1 MAMRTELRV
10 GIFVLIGLSMVG
22 LVIFMIGDTSRLF
35 DSKTTY
41 YATFGDVDGL
51 AAGSSV
57 RMGGVTIGR
66 VSRIAY
72 SDNPKSSDIRL
83 ELSVVSYEGRRIRQD
98 SVATIEPKG
107 MLGDKMLA
115 ITVGDPTLPAVPARG
130 EIAAGKAD
138 GILSRL
144 GEMTT
149 QASNVVGNLEKTTG
163 TLADEGF

>member
-1 MAMRTELRV
+1 
-10 GIFVLIGLSMVG
+10 
-22 LVIFMIGDTSRLF
+22 
-35 DSKTTY
+35 
-41 YATFGDVDGL
+41 
-51 AAGSSV
+51 
-57 RMGGVTIGR
+57 
-66 VSRIAY
+66 
-72 SDNPKSSDIRL
+72 
-83 ELSVVSYEGRRIRQD
+83 YEGRRIRQD

-163 TLADEGF
+163 TLADEGFREDLSESASSIRKLLKALDEGEGSVPRLLHDPAEGEKLSRAL